1 MPVDRGENSLFHL
14 LAVTS
19 SSFILFPISYPTNGN
34 GKAPLSPSPSP
45 SFGPQRRTI
54 ICAPILAVGTHPA
67 RKVPQEDEEIVNLDR
82 EHK

>member
-19 SSFILFPISYPTNGN
+19 SSFILFPISCPDERTN

-67 RKVPQEDEEIVNLDR
+67 RGAGDIKSR
-82 EHK
+82 RRTKR